1 MKSKKL
7 LIYTT
12 CAGILATAYNLSN
25 FIETQ
30 RTVSNIKIETESN
43 EAIAKKPIINEYIIA
58 AIKEDIKE
66 QIQDINCIKTDD
78 YVFVTKDIALK
89 EKDNDDSD
97 TLANIEIFN
106 KLYRLSTN
114 DSWSYV
120 CFEGING
127 FVKNEDIE
135 KLTDTYVEVDIS
147 DQVVNFF
154 VDDELLVTS
163 SVVTGTDAVSPTR
176 IGWFEMYGRRYDTYL
191 RGPGYKCHVDY
202 WMPFDGG
209 IGLHDADWRS
219 EFGGE
224 IYKTNGSHGCV
235 NMPKE
240 AAQIIFENSDN
251 GTKVLVHK

>member
-12 CAGILATAYNLSN
+12 CAGILTTAYNLSN

-30 RTVSNIKIETESN
+30 TTVSNNKIETESSS
-43 EAIAKKPIINEYIIA
+43 AIAKKPIIT
-58 AIKEDIKE
+58 EDIIENVKE
-66 QIQDINCIKTDD
+66 QIQDIDYIKTND

-89 EKDNDDSD
+89 EKDNDDSY
-97 TLANIEIFN
+97 TLANIEMFN
-106 KLYRLSTN
+106 KIYRLSSDDN
-114 DSWSYV
+114 WSYV

-127 FVKNEDIE
+127 FVKNDDIE

-154 VDDELLVTS
+154 VDNELLVTS
-163 SVVTGTDAVSPTR
+163 SVVTGTDTVSPTR
-176 IGWFEMYGRRYDTYL
+176 IGWFEIYGRRYDTYL

-219 EFGGE
+219 EYGGE

-235 NMPKE
+235 NIPKE
-240 AAQIIFENSDN
+240 AVKIIYENSDN